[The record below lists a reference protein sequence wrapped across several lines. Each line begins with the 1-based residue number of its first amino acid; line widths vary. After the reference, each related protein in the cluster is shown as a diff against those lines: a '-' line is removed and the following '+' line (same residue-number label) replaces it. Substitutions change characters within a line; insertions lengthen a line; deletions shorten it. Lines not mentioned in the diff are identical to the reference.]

1 MNISN
6 FLINKSENDI
16 DNIRKFLYKN
26 YIKTV
31 IEKPELEAP
40 DTEYRI
46 MMIGNRFKSDFKNPI
61 SFECNGAIVSYNRKN
76 NKFKT
81 LVVPTELF
89 NSQTLCKEE
98 INGYIK
104 QRVYSLY
111 KVYDGTIVN
120 LYFYKNAWRISTN
133 KAYDATNLYFM
144 ENKTYNN
151 VLEELF
157 SYYKDFNMSRLNI
170 NKCYT
175 ICFKYDKF
183 HTFIENKHIPNQNKL
198 ILIQSVDTT
207 IFNNDNKLIIDYNDD
222 IGIPVSTQ
230 YNLHG
235 DHTLKNIYNVLYNEI
250 TRYKKY
256 HNGNTYEPN
265 YGLILRSHNFN
276 KTKEYS
282 NLLLESNLMSKIR
295 NILYNHSFAKKL
307 NYFDKLINSDSTI
320 NKNYYNMQDLTNLK
334 MFLVKKDLNVYL
346 LLFPQYKT
354 NMDHYNDFIKFFTK
368 YIIKNYYIFQKYLN
382 DFSNII
388 KNINMMDSIPPSNE
402 IKTNFNKLNK
412 FALYV
417 CLDLKNKKIN
427 LNVQENYDILYDFLH
442 NVLYIDYYY
451 SCIHKA

>member
-31 IEKPELEAP
+31 IEKPELESS
-40 DTEYRI
+40 DSEYRI

-61 SFECNGAIVSYNRKN
+61 SFECNGAIVSYNRKD

-98 INGYIK
+98 INSYIK
-104 QRVYSLY
+104 QRTYSLY

-157 SYYKDFNMSRLNI
+157 SYYKDFNMSRLNF

-183 HTFIENKHIPNQNKL
+183 HTFIENKNISNQNKL
-198 ILIQSVDTT
+198 ILIQSVDTS
-207 IFNNDNKLIIDYNDD
+207 IFNNENKLIIDYNDD

-256 HNGNTYEPN
+256 HNGSTYEPN

-295 NILYNHSFAKKL
+295 NLLYNHSFAKKL
-307 NYFDKLINSDSTI
+307 NYFDKLINSESII

-334 MFLVKKDLNVYL
+334 MFLIKKDLNVYL

-388 KNINMMDSIPPSNE
+388 KNINIMDSVPPSNE

-451 SCIHKA
+451 SCIHKP

>member
-6 FLINKSENDI
+6 YFINKSEKDI
-16 DNIRKFLYKN
+16 ENIRKFLYKN

-31 IEKPELEAP
+31 IERTELESK
-40 DTEYRI
+40 DNEYRI
-46 MMIGNRFKSDFKNPI
+46 MLVGNRFKCDFKNPI
-61 SFECNGAIVSYNRKN
+61 SFECNGAIISYNRQTN
-76 NKFKT
+76 EFKT

-89 NSQTLCKEE
+89 NSQSLCKEE
-98 INGYIK
+98 INKNIK
-104 QRVYSLY
+104 QNLYSLY

-120 LYFYKNAWRISTN
+120 LYFYKNSWRISTN
-133 KAYDATNLYFM
+133 KAYDATNLVFM
-144 ENKTYNN
+144 DNKTYNN

-157 SYYKDFNMSRLNI
+157 SYYKDFNMSKLNT

-183 HTFIENKHIPNQNKL
+183 HTFVENVHLPHQNKL
-198 ILIQSVDTT
+198 VLIQSVDTA
-207 IFNNDNKLIIDYNDD
+207 IFNNEKKLIIDYNDN

-230 YNLHG
+230 FILHG
-235 DHTLKNIYNVLYNEI
+235 DHTLKNIYNVLYSEI

-256 HNGNTYEPN
+256 HTGNTYEPN

-295 NILYNHSFAKKL
+295 NLLYNHSYAKKL
-307 NYFDKLINSDSTI
+307 NYFDKLINYEAEV
-320 NKNYYNMQDLTNLK
+320 NKKYYNMQDLNNLK

-346 LLFPQYKT
+346 LLFPQFKN
-354 NMDHYNDFIKFFTK
+354 NMEQYNTFVKLFTK
-368 YIIKNYYIFQKYLN
+368 YIIKNYFIFQKYLN
-382 DFSNII
+382 NFSNII
-388 KNINMMDSIPPSNE
+388 KNISIMNSIPPPVEFNV
-402 IKTNFNKLNK
+402 NHNKLNK

-417 CLDLKNKKIN
+417 CLDLKNKKVN

-442 NVLYIDYYY
+442 NLLYIDYYY
-451 SCIHKA
+451 SCIHK

>member
-31 IEKPELEAP
+31 IEKPELETP

-61 SFECNGAIVSYNRKN
+61 SFECNGAIVSYNRKT

-98 INGYIK
+98 INNYIK

-120 LYFYKNAWRISTN
+120 LYFYKNSWRISTN

-207 IFNNDNKLIIDYNDD
+207 IFNNENKLIIDYNDE

-256 HNGNTYEPN
+256 NNGNTYEPN

-295 NILYNHSFAKKL
+295 NVLYNHSFAKKL
-307 NYFDKLINSDSTI
+307 NYFDKLINSESTI

-388 KNINMMDSIPPSNE
+388 KNINIMDSIPPSNE
-402 IKTNFNKLNK
+402 IKTNYNKLNK

-427 LNVQENYDILYDFLH
+427 LNVSENYDILYDFLH
-442 NVLYIDYYY
+442 NILYIDYYY